1 MYILILEFFAYY
13 ISGTIYY
20 GSLVL
25 NGTVIPNVWSYNF
38 ENFPDLT
45 EAIILGI
52 IALVS
57 PLILSLVFSKKVVD
71 LSKVKIVPPFYVTII
86 GCSFLALFLIHI
98 QYNFYPIVTLRNA
111 AFSQLR
117 YDSLFLLLLFGV
129 TSFFGEDYIVIKVLG
144 RSASSE
150 LIYFEKLRVYHEI

>member
-13 ISGTIYY
+13 ISGIIYY

-71 LSKVKIVPPFYVTII
+71 L
-86 GCSFLALFLIHI
+86 
-98 QYNFYPIVTLRNA
+98 
-111 AFSQLR
+111 
-117 YDSLFLLLLFGV
+117 
-129 TSFFGEDYIVIKVLG
+129 
-144 RSASSE
+144 
-150 LIYFEKLRVYHEI
+150 